1 MGLVRSSAV
10 VGMQRISPW
19 RIANAGAIVL
29 VYGLMLLPVIFVVW
43 LSFFNSAFPSF
54 PPPGYT
60 LHWFA
65 RAATRQSFTSGFLT
79 SMEVAIVAAVI
90 GVAAGTLASLAL
102 ARHRFPGRDALN
114 MLLLSPLI
122 VPGIVIGTAL
132 FIFYIDIAGIFR
144 WNPMRHIIGLVIAHT
159 MLTIPWSIRLISA
172 NLVMQDPK
180 VEEAARNLGADA
192 WTTFRRVT
200 LPMMRAGIVAATLFS
215 FIVSFENLEVSLM
228 VVAPGTTTFPIAL
241 LQYLEF
247 NIDPTIAAASTVQIV
262 IIGVLLLISDRFVK
276 LSRIV

>member
-1 MGLVRSSAV
+1 MNRPSAV
-10 VGMQRISPW
+10 VELQWIRPW
-19 RIANAGAIVL
+19 RIANTCAIVL
-29 VYGLMLLPVIFVVW
+29 VYGLMLLPVVFVVW

-60 LHWFA
+60 LRWFA
-65 RAATRQSFTSGFLT
+65 KAAAQHAFTSGFLT
-79 SMEVAIVAAVI
+79 SVEVAVIAAAI

-102 ARHRFPGRDALN
+102 SRYRFPGRELLN

-144 WNPMRHIIGLVIAHT
+144 WNPMRHLTGLVVAHT

-180 VEEAARNLGADA
+180 IEEAARNLGADA

-200 LPMMRAGIVAATLFS
+200 LPLMRAGIVAATLFS

-228 VVAPGTTTFPIAL
+228 VVAPGYTTFPIAL

-247 NIDPTIAAASTVQIV
+247 NIDPTIAAASTVQILV
-262 IIGVLLLISDRFVK
+262 IGVLLLISDRFVK

>member
-1 MGLVRSSAV
+1 MSRSTAV
-10 VGMQRISPW
+10 VEMPRLSPA
-19 RIANAGAIVL
+19 RIANAFVIIL
-29 VYGLMLLPVIFVVW
+29 VYGLMLLPVVFVVW

-60 LHWFA
+60 LRWFA
-65 RAATRQSFTSGFLT
+65 KAAAQQSFVGGFVTSIEVAMIAAT
-79 SMEVAIVAAVI
+79 I

-102 ARHRFPGRDALN
+102 TRYRFPGREVLN

-144 WNPMRHIIGLVIAHT
+144 WDPMRHLTGLVVAHT

-180 VEEAARNLGADA
+180 IEEAARNLGADA

-200 LPMMRAGIVAATLFS
+200 LPVMRAGIVAATLFS

-228 VVAPGTTTFPIAL
+228 VVAPGYTTFPIAL

-247 NIDPTIAAASTVQIV
+247 NIDPTIAAASTVQIL
-262 IIGVLLLISDRFVK
+262 IIGVLLLVSDRFVK